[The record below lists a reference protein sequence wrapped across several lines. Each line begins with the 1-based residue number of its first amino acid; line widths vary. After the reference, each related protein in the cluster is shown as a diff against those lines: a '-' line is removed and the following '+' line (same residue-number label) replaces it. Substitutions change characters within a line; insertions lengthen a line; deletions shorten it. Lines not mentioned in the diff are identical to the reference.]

1 MARSLLI
8 FIILS
13 FSMTAYSDF
22 LGFKSSNT
30 RSRIPAITEK
40 IMNLKIEPGP
50 VFEDSFNQ
58 LIKSLEVTIEEEK
71 LYCAGESADNS
82 GKVILNEQKQ
92 ICFRELKT
100 FYLEAN
106 DAVFN
111 QKKKYLGIIHE
122 AQLKKLNQIQLNMR
136 TEIEKSF

>member
-8 FIILS
+8 FIFLS
-13 FSMTAYSDF
+13 FSMSAYSDF
-22 LGFKSSNT
+22 LGFKTSNS

-58 LIKSLEVTIEEEK
+58 LIKSLEVTLEEEK
-71 LYCAGESADNS
+71 LFCAGESADNT
-82 GKVILNEQKQ
+82 GKVISNEQKQ
-92 ICFRELKT
+92 VCFRELKT
-100 FYLEAN
+100 FYLEAS

-111 QKKKYLGIIHE
+111 QKKKYLGVIHE
-122 AQLKKLNQIQLNMR
+122 AQVKKLNQLQSNMR